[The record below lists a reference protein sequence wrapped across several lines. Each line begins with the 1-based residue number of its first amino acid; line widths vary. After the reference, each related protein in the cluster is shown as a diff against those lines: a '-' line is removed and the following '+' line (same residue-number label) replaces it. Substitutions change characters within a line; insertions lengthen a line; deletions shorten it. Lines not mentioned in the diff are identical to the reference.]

1 MRRSSVFSC
10 GLVAAVLVATLP
22 ACRREQRRFSE
33 DSYMNGGVL
42 GARID
47 EATPLGVPQAGAGP
61 YKGNA
66 WAMSEGYRLY
76 NQMNCVGCH
85 ANGGGGMGPSLMD
98 GKWRYGSEA
107 GDVFQTIVEGR
118 PNGMPSFK
126 GRMSDQQV
134 WQLVAYVRSLSG
146 LQPMDAAPSRPD
158 HMAVKP
164 PNNRMKK
171 QPMEKEEAK

>member
-1 MRRSSVFSC
+1 MRRSDVLSSC
-10 GLVAAVLVATLP
+10 FVAAVLVATLP
-22 ACRREQRRFSE
+22 ACRREARRFSE
-33 DSYMNGGVL
+33 NSTMNGGVL

-47 EATPLGVPQAGAGP
+47 EATPLGLPQAGAGP

-66 WAMSEGYRLY
+66 WAMSEGQRLY

-85 ANGGGGMGPSLMD
+85 ANGGGAMGPSLMD

-107 GDVFQTIVEGR
+107 ADVFQTIAEGR
-118 PNGMPSFK
+118 PNGMPSYK
-126 GRMSDQQV
+126 GRLSEQQV

-146 LQPMDAAPSRPD
+146 LQPSDAAQSRPD
-158 HMAVKP
+158 HMRVAA

-171 QPMEKEEAK
+171 QPMEKEEAP